1 MTRGVR
7 SEAQQLVHFIRRLEK
22 DQPQDPLPP
31 PLPPG
36 RIVDVAGRGEM
47 FVREREGPASGVNVV
62 LVHGWALSAD
72 LNWFPGS
79 YEVAARYGRVIAPDV
94 RGHGRGLR
102 SEKPF
107 SLEAA
112 ADDIAALIDS
122 VGAAPAVIVGYSM
135 GGSLAMLCAARH
147 PDLVGGLVLAS
158 TGLQWRA
165 TWWERVMW
173 ASMAVVEYGL
183 RFGAPKGL
191 TERYLRSAVEQS
203 PDLQRY
209 KGWVKAEVRRGDPS
223 DIGNAGKSLA
233 RFDARELAQEI
244 NVPTAVI
251 VTCLDRLIRSDR
263 QRQLAVATSAQVI
276 EIEGAHNAWL
286 IRPKE
291 FSAAIDQ
298 GLEYV
303 LMHQKRTGRSG
314 FGHRFVPSKSSFSV
328 RPGRLSIF

>member
-1 MTRGVR
+1 MSELRNEVR
-7 SEAQQLVHFIRRLEK
+7 HALHFIRRLEN
-22 DQPQDPLPP
+22 DQPQEPLPP

-36 RIVDVAGRGEM
+36 RIVDVEGRGEM
-47 FVREREGPASGVNVV
+47 FVRQQEGRASEATVV

-79 YEVAARYGRVIAPDV
+79 YEVAARYGPVIAPDV

-107 SLEAA
+107 TLEAA
-112 ADDIAALIDS
+112 ADDIAALIAS
-122 VGAAPAVIVGYSM
+122 VSAAPAVIVGYSM

-147 PDLVGGLVLAS
+147 PELIGGLVLAS

-165 TWWERVMW
+165 TWRERVMW

-191 TERYLRSAVEQS
+191 TERYLRSAVELS
-203 PDLQRY
+203 PDLQQYR
-209 KGWVKAEVRRGDPS
+209 GWVKAEVRRGDPS
-223 DIGNAGKSLA
+223 DIGHAGKALA
-233 RFDARELAQEI
+233 RFDARELARDI
-244 NVPTAVI
+244 DVPTAVV

-263 QRQLAVATSAQVI
+263 QRELAVAMGAQLI

-286 IRPKE
+286 VRPKE
-291 FSAAIDQ
+291 FSAAVDQ

-303 LMHQKRTGRSG
+303 
-314 FGHRFVPSKSSFSV
+314 FS
-328 RPGRLSIF
+328 RQSRAPLPIG